1 MKRQKLISALL
12 VASMLM
18 TLSGCDSDNRAVLEV
33 ADEYAQAVTSFNCED
48 IADLMDNG
56 EGIEDEF
63 NTDESKF
70 RNLYKAITGSFTYS
84 IDKNSIASS
93 KKNREA
99 RADITF
105 SCVDYEMIYHE
116 VFDEGGDLEAYINA
130 LDENNGNSTYDVKVT
145 VDFVFEN
152 DKWLVKDDSFK
163 DLHEIYGF
171 MEQIPDYPWVNF
183 KKLSEEEFEEAL
195 FTAIK
200 VGNDEYNRNKFTGG
214 LELDYFTG
222 NLWIMYHTYDDNQSA
237 YDEFKD
243 IVDQY
248 NAMQVDTTDYI
259 YYVFTDNEG
268 YLTVNNLDVGKEM
281 VGDYSMYGGYYFKE
295 NTVIYAMCYTD
306 YINEHEKI
314 DDFLKNAG
322 LPQPH

>member
-1 MKRQKLISALL
+1 
-12 VASMLM
+12 MLM
-18 TLSGCDSDNRAVLEV
+18 TLSGCDSNNRAVLEA
-33 ADEYAQAVTSFNCED
+33 ADEYAKAVTSFNCVD
-48 IADLMDNG
+48 IADLMDDG

-63 NTDESKF
+63 DTDESRF
-70 RNLYKAITGSFTYS
+70 RNLYKAITDSFTYT
-84 IDKNSIASS
+84 INKKTIISS
-93 KKNREA
+93 KKDGEA

-116 VFDEGGDLEAYINA
+116 VSDEGGGFEAYINA
-130 LDENNGNSTYDVKVT
+130 LDKNEGGSTYDVTVT

-152 DKWLVKDDSFK
+152 DKWLVKDKDFK

-171 MEQIPDYPWVNF
+171 MEEIPDYPWLNF
-183 KKLSEEEFEEAL
+183 KKLSEVEFEEAL
-195 FTAIK
+195 FNAIDIK
-200 VGNDEYNRNKFTGG
+200 DDEYNRNKFTGG
-214 LELDYFTG
+214 MELDYFTG

-237 YDEFKD
+237 YDEFKN

-259 YYVFTDNEG
+259 YYVITDNEG

-314 DDFLKNAG
+314 DCFLGNAG
-322 LPQPH
+322 LPQPQ